1 MSDTKPCAVVRG
13 AFDDMRSIDVRF
25 LHEASRLGA
34 PHILL
39 WSDDVCQ
46 AMTGKA
52 PKFPQAERVYY
63 LEALRYVS
71 GVTLV
76 ERVTGVEELPAVSGV
91 SPDKWIVPEDDDS
104 EAKRSYCAANGLEY
118 CVVKDEQLAGYPD
131 DDRASDQ
138 PSGEKKV
145 LVTGCYDW
153 FHTGHIRFFE
163 ECSELGDLY
172 VVVGHDA
179 NIQLL
184 KGEGHPMFNEN
195 ERRYIVGSIRYV
207 TQALISTGDGWM
219 DAEPQVAAV
228 RPDIYAVNEDGDKP
242 IKREFCEKHGLEY
255 VILKREPKPG
265 LPRRE
270 SPCPGRPASLS
281 PMFPAVHH
289 LARHFRIQGRPDS
302 CQA

>member
-1 MSDTKPCAVVRG
+1 
-13 AFDDMRSIDVRF
+13 
-25 LHEASRLGA
+25 LGA
-34 PHILL
+34 LHVLL
-39 WSDDVCQ
+39 WSDEVCHVL
-46 AMTGKA
+46 TGEA
-52 PKFPQAERVYY
+52 PKFPQAERLYY
-63 LEALRYVS
+63 LEALRYVD

-76 ERVTGVEELPAVSGV
+76 EKVTGAEELPSVSGLEAE
-91 SPDKWIVPEDDDS
+91 KWIVREGEDS
-104 EAKRSYCAANGLEY
+104 EAKRSYCATNGLEY
-118 CVVKDEQLAGYPD
+118 FVIKDEQLGGYPD

-138 PSGEKKV
+138 PSGKKRV

-179 NIQLL
+179 NIRLL
-184 KGEGHPMFNEN
+184 KGEGHPMFNED

-219 DAEPQVAAV
+219 DAEPQVAQV
-228 RPDIYAVNEDGDKP
+228 RPDVYAVNEDGDKP

-255 VILKREPKPG
+255 VVLKREPKPG

-270 SPCPGRPASLS
+270 ST
-281 PMFPAVHH
+281 H
-289 LARHFRIQGRPDS
+289 LRGF
-302 CQA
+302 